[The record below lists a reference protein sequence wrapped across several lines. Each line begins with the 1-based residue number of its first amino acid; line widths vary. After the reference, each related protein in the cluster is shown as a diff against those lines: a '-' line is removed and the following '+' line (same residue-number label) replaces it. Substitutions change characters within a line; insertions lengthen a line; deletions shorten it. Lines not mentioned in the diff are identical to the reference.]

1 MRWED
6 EDGWG
11 PGSLWLINSGWGG
24 ELVEAGA
31 FDAACCLQSGGNL
44 VVILLIILCGC
55 GANALDNFRTRQSY
69 TATTVTHQLH
79 SSWHYSIVLV
89 HVLPQQCLHL
99 PSPQKIGLSC
109 QILLLERTNSP
120 LATIP

>member
-1 MRWED
+1 M
-6 EDGWG
+6 DGAG
-11 PGSLWLINSGWGG
+11 QLWLINSGWGG

-31 FDAACCLQSGGNL
+31 FDAACCRCLQSGGNL

-55 GANALDNFRTRQSY
+55 GANALDNFPTRQSY
-69 TATTVTHQLH
+69 TETHQLH
-79 SSWHYSIVLV
+79 SSWHHSIVLF